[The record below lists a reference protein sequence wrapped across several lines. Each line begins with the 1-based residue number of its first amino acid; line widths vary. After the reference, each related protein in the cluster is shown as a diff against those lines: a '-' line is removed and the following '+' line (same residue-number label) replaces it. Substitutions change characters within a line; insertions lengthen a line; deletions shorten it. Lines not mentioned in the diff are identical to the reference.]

1 MNCAHLLV
9 QNAVVVGYQN
19 VLERANMAVLM
30 AQRLKP
36 GAQGIASWCP
46 GLILC
51 NLTLYI
57 YSPPRFIVK
66 VLVHI
71 AWQ

>member
-36 GAQGIASWCP
+36 GAQGTWCP
-46 GLILC
+46 GLVLILC
-51 NLTLYI
+51 NLTQPI
-57 YSPPRFIVK
+57 YTAHPGSSPKF
-66 VLVHI
+66 LCT
-71 AWQ
+71 